1 MLEPENFFNL
11 REFKHKELFDDV
23 RFVWEALKRLKPYI
37 KSIIIPN
44 VAKLRRDGDVLSK
57 TVVFFNG
64 EVIDD
69 GIEIEPGDAI
79 KGTLKVHR
87 GGNELKGASVL
98 YAGVVLFDDNISLGE
113 GTVVEPGALI
123 KGPTMIGNNSEVRQ
137 GAYIR
142 GNCLVG
148 DRCVVGHTTEIK
160 GGVMLNGAKAGHFAY
175 IGDSILGNNVNL
187 GAGTKLAN
195 LKIFGSEITF
205 KIEGQIYKTGLRKL
219 GAIIGDRAEMGCNSV
234 CNPGTLLGKA
244 SLVYPNITVP
254 GGFFPNNSLIRI
266 KTKNAVT
273 VRRHKLKMGPKNEN
287 VEN

>member
-23 RFVWEALKRLKPYI
+23 QFVWEALKRLKPYI
-37 KSIIIPN
+37 KDIIIPN

-79 KGTLKVHR
+79 KGTLKIHR
-87 GGNELKGASVL
+87 KGNELKGASVL

-160 GGVMLNGAKAGHFAY
+160 GGVMLDGAKAGHFAY

-219 GAIIGDRAEMGCNSV
+219 GAIIGDSSELGCNSV

-244 SLVYPNITVP
+244 SLVYTNITVP

-273 VRRHKLKMGPKNEN
+273 VGRHKLKIGPENEN
-287 VEN
+287 V